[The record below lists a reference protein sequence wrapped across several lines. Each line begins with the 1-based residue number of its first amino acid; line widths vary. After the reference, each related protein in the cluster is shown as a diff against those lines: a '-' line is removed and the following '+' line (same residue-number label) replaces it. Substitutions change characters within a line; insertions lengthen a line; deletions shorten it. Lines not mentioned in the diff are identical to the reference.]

1 VADKPKPPLQAVALR
16 YQPGQDEAPRVAAKG
31 RSLVAEKILELARRH
46 GVPIRQD
53 RNLVQVLSRLDLEQE
68 IPPDVYRA
76 VAEILAF
83 VYRLSLQRAGTAPQ
97 ADKEMR
103 AQA

>member
-1 VADKPKPPLQAVALR
+1 MPEKPKPQLQAVALR
-16 YQPGQDEAPRVAAKG
+16 YKPGQDEAPRVAAKG
-31 RSLVAEKILELARRH
+31 SGYVAEKILDLARRH

-68 IPPDVYRA
+68 IPPGVYRA

-83 VYRLSLQRAGTAPQ
+83 VYRLSLERRGPQ
-97 ADKEMR
+97 AP
-103 AQA
+103 A

>member
-1 VADKPKPPLQAVALR
+1 MDDKPKPPLQAVALR
-16 YQPGQDEAPRVAAKG
+16 YVPGEGPAPRLTAKG
-31 RSLVAEKILELARRH
+31 SGSVAERIVELARRH

-68 IPPDVYRA
+68 VPPQVYRA

-83 VYRLSLQRAGTAPQ
+83 VYRLSLEKREAP
-97 ADKEMR
+97 
-103 AQA
+103 

>member
-1 VADKPKPPLQAVALR
+1 MDEKPRPRQAVALR
-16 YQPGQDEAPRVAAKG
+16 YKPGEDEAPRLTAKG
-31 RSLVAEKILELARRH
+31 QGHVAERIIELARQH

>member
-1 VADKPKPPLQAVALR
+1 MDEKPKPPLQAVALR
-16 YQPGQDEAPRVAAKG
+16 YTPGEGQAPRLTAKG
-31 RSLVAEKILELARRH
+31 RGFAAEKIVELARRH

-68 IPPDVYRA
+68 IPPQVYRA

-83 VYRLSLQRAGTAPQ
+83 VYRLSLEKGGPPA
-97 ADKEMR
+97 
-103 AQA
+103 

>member
-1 VADKPKPPLQAVALR
+1 VTVDEKPKPPLQAVALR
-16 YQPGQDEAPRVAAKG
+16 YRPDEDEAPRVAAKG
-31 RSLVAEKILELARRH
+31 RGHVAEQIIDLARRH

-68 IPPDVYRA
+68 IPPHVYRA

-83 VYRLSLQRAGTAPQ
+83 VYRLSL
-97 ADKEMR
+97 DKG
-103 AQA
+103 ATSNSVQ

>member
-1 VADKPKPPLQAVALR
+1 MDDKPKPPLRAVALR
-16 YQPGQDEAPRVAAKG
+16 YTPGEDPAPRLTAKG
-31 RSLVAEKILELARRH
+31 SGHVAEKILALARQH

-53 RNLVQVLSRLDLEQE
+53 PNLVRVLARLDLEQQ

-83 VYRLSLQRAGTAPQ
+83 VYRLSLERGTQ
-97 ADKEMR
+97 AKP
-103 AQA
+103 